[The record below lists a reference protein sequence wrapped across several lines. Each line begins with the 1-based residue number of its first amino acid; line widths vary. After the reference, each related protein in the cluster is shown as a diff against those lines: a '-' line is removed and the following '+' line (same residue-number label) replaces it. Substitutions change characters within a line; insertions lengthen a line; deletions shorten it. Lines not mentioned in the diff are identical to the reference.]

1 MYTSVLQNNP
11 PWTHSPLLRHSLAK
25 SSALS
30 WRVKHFNIIWRKL
43 DQISQRSW
51 LYKRRMCDQILF
63 KIHWLYSLCQRNLQG
78 EIQRGTERECENCCR
93 YLQRKTVS
101 WWRDNGKY
109 SLKCRSLRFKIEKYI
124 LLWNQA
130 LSLGTC
136 NTTPCSGPCSVQ
148 TWLLQCSLGRSSS
161 QFHQTST
168 INPKRCCKI
177 NF

>member
-25 SSALS
+25 RSTLS
-30 WRVKHFNIIWRKL
+30 WRVKHFNVIWRKL

-51 LYKRRMCDQILF
+51 LYKRRVCDQILF

-93 YLQRKTVS
+93 YLQRKRVS

-124 LLWNQA
+124 LFEIRPF
-130 LSLGTC
+130 LSEHAT
-136 NTTPCSGPCSVQ
+136 Q
-148 TWLLQCSLGRSSS
+148 LLFRPLFCPDL
-161 QFHQTST
+161 T
-168 INPKRCCKI
+168 IAMLSWQVFQPVPSNLY
-177 NF
+177 N